1 MEQCLI
7 RALVIDVSWLRIAHR
22 GVGSVQARAQ
32 LQQTG
37 TGKRWQLAAGKVS
50 SAHQRS
56 SSCNFCSI
64 RPRGTGGDELHLQ
77 ESCRR
82 LMFLSFVV
90 QNEMFGEKSNHS
102 KAKRSSRP
110 TTNGGR
116 ASQGVGSSKES
127 RTSSGGRAS

>member
-1 MEQCLI
+1 MCRLEPSYSKQGQG
-7 RALVIDVSWLRIAHR
+7 RGGSWR
-22 GVGSVQARAQ
+22 QARSAQ
-32 LQQTG
+32 LISGQ
-37 TGKRWQLAAGKVS
+37 AAVTLQHPS
-50 SAHQRS
+50 
-56 SSCNFCSI
+56 
-64 RPRGTGGDELHLQ
+64 RGTGGDELHLQ

-90 QNEMFGEKSNHS
+90 QNEMFGEKCNHS